1 MSDDEIADQ
10 QVLGPDEEEILS
22 CLGEQMERCCDQ
34 LELDVLHRAGDLLR
48 RETDSLKCGRTIMEA
63 QHRAEFLQRLSSIVT
78 DACSKLESKMRVSS
92 SHISLSDGRPLY
104 PSICESATMHFT
116 PEIGPYNCIVL
127 S

>member
-10 QVLGPDEEEILS
+10 QVIGSDEEEILS

-48 RETDSLKCGRTIMEA
+48 RETDSLKCARTIMEA

-92 SHISLSDGRPLY
+92 SHISLLDVRSLY
-104 PSICESATMHFT
+104 PNISTVPQCIFR
-116 PEIGPYNCIVL
+116 PEMVRIIVL